1 MDDPRFEVFW
11 SQIDTIWLILERP
24 TVQRQL
30 LAYLIILFL
39 AWLLPWLLNRALRK
53 ISNRRQAQRQPS
65 NKGMSGWQYQLVR
78 WARALGYT
86 FFPLLGLFFGR
97 VTIAFFAGS
106 GWRSGLIQ
114 RALPLFWLLLIYRVL
129 AGLLQAVFTPAR
141 AQKYQRRFLIPLF
154 LIMTI
159 VILNTGLEST
169 FPIGEVELVNLLET
183 SLTLRSLF
191 TAAVTLY
198 FFTTL
203 AWLISDLLDR
213 IFLSESE
220 LDRTSSTTVV
230 TLSHYIIVAM
240 GILSAISALGFNLSA
255 LAWIGGGLSVGIGF
269 GLQELVAN
277 FISGILLLF
286 ERTVRPGDMI
296 EVGGQKGVVDKLRMR
311 STVIRTFDN
320 TEIFVPNKNLL
331 TSSFTAYT
339 QSDRIVR
346 RLLNVGVSYA
356 SDPTQVRTILQ
367 EVANRH
373 GLVLK
378 KPEPL
383 VFFMGFGASSI
394 DFQLAIWVDDPL
406 VGLRVTSD
414 LYFMIW
420 NEFEKYEIE
429 IPFPQQD
436 LHLRS
441 GPWDG
446 FQSTVLNGNENGQQ
460 TVESAGTLSGVQK
473 PTPVNGSSKEIR
485 SETRATQRTTDLR
498 EKVKDGEKSQPT
510 KTPARLNL
518 PG

>member
-1 MDDPRFEVFW
+1 VDDPRFEAFW
-11 SQIDTIWLILERP
+11 SQIDTLWLILERP

-30 LAYLIILFL
+30 LAFIIILFF
-39 AWLLPWLLNRALRK
+39 AWFLPVLLNSTLRE
-53 ISNRRQAQRQPS
+53 ISGRRQAQRTEK
-65 NKGMSGWQYQLVR
+65 KGMSGWQYQLVR

-86 FFPLLGLFFGR
+86 FFPLLGLLFGR
-97 VTIAFFAGS
+97 LMIVFFATN
-106 GWRSGLIQ
+106 GWRTGLVE
-114 RALPLFWLLLIYRVL
+114 RALPLFWLLLIYRVV
-129 AGLLQAVFTPAR
+129 AGLLQAVFAPAR
-141 AQKYQRRFLIPLF
+141 AQKYQRRFLMPLF
-154 LIMTI
+154 LIMTLI
-159 VILNTGLEST
+159 ILNTGLEST
-169 FPIGEVELVNLLET
+169 FPIGDVELANLLET

-203 AWLISDLLDR
+203 AWLVSDLLDR

-220 LDRTSSTTVV
+220 LDRTSSTTVL
-230 TLSHYIIVAM
+230 TLSHYLIVAI

-296 EVGGQKGVVDKLRMR
+296 EVEGQKGIVDKLRMR

-331 TSSFTAYT
+331 TSSFMAYT
-339 QSDRIVR
+339 QTDRVVR
-346 RLLNVGVSYA
+346 RLLTVGVSYE

-367 EVANRH
+367 DVANRH
-373 GLVLK
+373 GLVIK
-378 KPEPL
+378 KPEPA
-383 VFFMGFGASSI
+383 VFFMGFGTSSL
-394 DFQLAIWVDDPL
+394 DFQLAVWVDDPM

-420 NEFEKYEIE
+420 NEFEKYDIE

-446 FQSTVLNGNENGQQ
+446 VQAAGLNGQQ
-460 TVESAGTLSGVQK
+460 NGQVAEAVNSALGGPAAGSAKEISAEQ
-473 PTPVNGSSKEIR
+473 PTGSS
-485 SETRATQRTTDLR
+485 R
-498 EKVKDGEKSQPT
+498 EKVKEGDKSSSTKSPT
-510 KTPARLNL
+510 RLNL